1 MQVANLFEK
10 VVFSQFLQ
18 FFICDRNHEPKI
30 KVCITYHILFMKQL
44 NTDFLIEKIVNNS

>member
-30 KVCITYHILFMKQL
+30 KVCITYHILFMKQFEHRFF
-44 NTDFLIEKIVNNS
+44 DKENSE